1 MDRRTATKYIKA
13 MQGFGLIEKCPD
25 GGIKLKKLPP
35 TEATL
40 VPYIT
45 LRRLVNALHKNSV
58 SIFIYLLNRYVANGE
73 KGFYVTYTRLKEI
86 IGISTSST
94 SNNKVVA
101 DILYVLAAL
110 QLVDYQLEQVEVNKT
125 CLFVKKVANIVGNVG

>member
-1 MDRRTATKYIKA
+1 M
-13 MQGFGLIEKCPD
+13 
-25 GGIKLKKLPP
+25 KKLPP

-110 QLVDYQLEQVEVNKT
+110 QLVDY
-125 CLFVKKVANIVGNVG
+125 

>member
-1 MDRRTATKYIKA
+1 MDRRTVAKYMKA
-13 MQGFGLIEKCPD
+13 VENFGLVEKD
-25 GGIKLKKLPP
+25 NSGIKLKKLPP
-35 TEATL
+35 TL

-58 SIFIYLLNRYVANGE
+58 SIFIYLLNRYIANGE
-73 KGFYVTYTRLKEI
+73 KGFYITYTRLKEI

-94 SNNKVVA
+94 SNNKIVA

-110 QLVDYQLEQVEVNKT
+110 
-125 CLFVKKVANIVGNVG
+125 